1 MPHILIVE
9 DETIIRSALRRLLE
23 RNQYQVSEAGSVQ
36 EAQERFSIATFDLIV
51 SDLRLPGA
59 PGTELIKLGQG
70 TPVLIMTSYA
80 SLRSAVDSMKMGAV
94 DYIAKPFDHDEM
106 LQAVARILR
115 DRQNAPAPA
124 PVAEAR
130 GNGKAAPGEKAS
142 PASAN
147 GEIGIIGSCP
157 PMQDMY
163 SKIRKV
169 APTDSNVLIQGE
181 SGTGKELVARA
192 LHNLSRRA
200 KAPMISVNCAAIPET
215 LIESELFGHE
225 KGAFTGASAGRAGL
239 VEAADGGTL
248 FLDEIGELPLE
259 AQARLLR
266 VLQEGEIRRVGS
278 VQSQKVDVRLIAAT
292 HRDLKNLAK
301 AGQFR
306 EDLYYRLHVIALKLP
321 ALRERGSDVNEIA
334 SAFLARQSA
343 RIGRDDLHFS
353 AEAEQAIRHYS
364 WPGNV
369 RELENAVER
378 AVILSESAEISA
390 ELLGID
396 IELGD
401 LDDDDLLDT
410 ALIAAGAG
418 ANNASHEP
426 TEDLSLEDYF
436 QHFVLE
442 HQDHMTETELARKL
456 GVSRKC
462 LWERRQRLGIP
473 RRKSNAT
480 SE

>member
-36 EAQERFSIATFDLIV
+36 EAQERFSIPTFDLIV

-115 DRQNAPAPA
+115 DRQTVSNTPAE
-124 PVAEAR
+124 PV
-130 GNGKAAPGEKAS
+130 GKAS
-142 PASAN
+142 ASAKAGASNMN

-157 PMQDMY
+157 PMQDLY

-169 APTDSNVLIQGE
+169 APTDSNVLVQGE

-200 KAPMISVNCAAIPET
+200 KAPMISVNCAAIPES

-292 HRDLKNLAK
+292 HRDLKSLAK
-301 AGQFR
+301 IGQFR

-321 ALRERGSDVNEIA
+321 ALRERGADVSEIA
-334 SAFLARQSA
+334 NAFLVRQSA
-343 RIGRDDLHFS
+343 RVNRTDLKF
-353 AEAEQAIRHYS
+353 APDAEQAIRHYA

-378 AVILSESAEISA
+378 AVILCESPEISA
-390 ELLGID
+390 DLLGID
-396 IELGD
+396 IELSG
-401 LDDDDLLDT
+401 LDDDEFIGL
-410 ALIAAGAG
+410 APQQGG
-418 ANNASHEP
+418 ANSTSHEP

-473 RRKSNAT
+473 RRKTGVA
-480 SE
+480 SES